1 MEKVIKKQIDKGNN
15 VFTPK
20 FPEKYKGNYPI
31 VSRSNWEL
39 QFMKWCDNNPLV
51 VEWSSESVKIPYFDP
66 TQQKRRFYYPDFMI
80 KVIDKKNNIVPYIIE
95 IKPHKE
101 TVPPKRG
108 GRKSRKS
115 MLYEQL
121 TFQTNQA
128 KWKAAQD
135 FANKAGAIFKI
146 FTERELFG
154 R

>member
-1 MEKVIKKQIDKGNN
+1 MIKQFQKGNK

-31 VSRSNWEL
+31 VSRSTWEM

-66 TQQKRRFYYPDFMI
+66 TKQRRRNYYPDFMI
-80 KVIDKKNNIVPYIIE
+80 KVIDKKDNIVSYIIE

-101 TVPPKRG
+101 TVPPKK
-108 GRKSRKS
+108 GRKSRKT
-115 MLYEQL
+115 MLHEHL
-121 TFQTNQA
+121 TYQINQA

-135 FANKAGAIFKI
+135 YCKKLGWKFKT
-146 FTERELFG
+146 FTERHLFG